1 MKQLLHHIVFCCMV
15 VLCFTAC
22 DKDDALCV
30 SGSGG
35 DGNSIILDLA
45 SASLPVTR
53 ATVQA
58 TGAEIAVSHLDV
70 LIFKEDET
78 KVWHERVRDSA
89 GGSGKITLSAKR
101 SDFAANEAYWVYLIA
116 NSTADVSVFETKDFD
131 LGDLKGMFVEH
142 R

>member
-53 ATVQA
+53 ATGKNA
-58 TGAEIAVSHLDV
+58 
-70 LIFKEDET
+70 
-78 KVWHERVRDSA
+78 KVKTP
-89 GGSGKITLSAKR
+89 SG
-101 SDFAANEAYWVYLIA
+101 
-116 NSTADVSVFETKDFD
+116 
-131 LGDLKGMFVEH
+131 
-142 R
+142 

>member
-53 ATVQA
+53 ATV
-58 TGAEIAVSHLDV
+58 
-70 LIFKEDET
+70 
-78 KVWHERVRDSA
+78 
-89 GGSGKITLSAKR
+89 
-101 SDFAANEAYWVYLIA
+101 
-116 NSTADVSVFETKDFD
+116 
-131 LGDLKGMFVEH
+131 
-142 R
+142 